1 VPFHHVPS
9 PASLVTCRRPASLR
23 LIRRGGGL
31 PLDNVGTVAPP
42 SVVNTETRPLHVFV
56 CTTTGRHHCGG
67 QGSEKVLQRLRDELE
82 RRGITH
88 VRTTRMGCN
97 QQHHQ
102 GPIVIVYPDSV
113 WYGHV
118 RADDVPEII
127 ERHLVGGEPVE
138 RLRITPDGPWSATA
152 LT

>member
-1 VPFHHVPS
+1 MGP
-9 PASLVTCRRPASLR
+9 VTSQSAV
-23 LIRRGGGL
+23 
-31 PLDNVGTVAPP
+31 NTVA
-42 SVVNTETRPLHVFV
+42 RPLHVFV
-56 CTTTGRHHCGG
+56 CTSTGRHHCGG
-67 QGSEKVLQRLRDELE
+67 LGSEKVLQRLRDELE
-82 RRGITH
+82 RRHITH

-118 RADDVPEII
+118 RAEDVPEII

-138 RLRITPDGPWSATA
+138 RLRITPDGPWGSTA